1 MAQLILGGARSGK
14 SRLAEQRALVWQAQT
29 GGELI
34 YLATASAG
42 DGEMSQRIH
51 QHQARRGDQWQL
63 LEEPLDIT
71 GVIARRYQQPACLL
85 IDCLT
90 LWISNCLHAGCWETE
105 RERLLAQ
112 VQILKAEGSPLQLIM
127 VSNEVGSGI
136 VPLGELSRDFVDA
149 SGWLHQA
156 LAQQCEQVTLVVAGL
171 PLELKSMT
179 VAGPTQHAP

>member
-14 SRLAEQRALVWQAQT
+14 SRLAEQRALAWQAQT
-29 GGELI
+29 GGELN

-42 DGEMSQRIH
+42 DGEMSQRIR
-51 QHQARRGDQWQL
+51 QHQARRGEQWQL
-63 LEEPLDIT
+63 LEEPLDIA
-71 GVIARRYQQPACLL
+71 GVIARQHQQLQQSEQPACLL

-90 LWISNCLHAGCWETE
+90 LWMSNCLHANCWETE

-112 VQILKAEGSPLQLIM
+112 VQTLVAERSPLHLIM

-156 LAQQCEQVTLVVAGL
+156 LAQECEQVTLVVAGL
-171 PLELKSMT
+171 PLELK
-179 VAGPTQHAP
+179 